1 MDIILEMPDIVVD
14 STVLKRKAKLF
25 SLVYNTAEKFV
36 TLSWVVT
43 TYAANDDGS
52 YGNDLSAFI
61 PVYRREQIATNNV
74 PVNPVTGVP
83 ISPELIAP
91 TITIDPETGEE
102 IVTPSNIP
110 WVGQYD
116 FFNNV
121 GENLPIKIHDV
132 IRQFGATLQNS

>member
-52 YGNDLSAFI
+52 YGNELSQFI
-61 PVYRREQIATNNV
+61 PPYKREQIANNNV
-74 PVNPVTGVP
+74 LVDPATGVP
-83 ISPELIAP
+83 V
-91 TITIDPETGEE
+91 EE
-102 IVTPSNIP
+102 PNDQSI
-110 WVGQYD
+110 GQYD
-116 FFNNV
+116 FFNNM
-121 GENLPIKIHDV
+121 GEN
-132 IRQFGATLQNS
+132 T